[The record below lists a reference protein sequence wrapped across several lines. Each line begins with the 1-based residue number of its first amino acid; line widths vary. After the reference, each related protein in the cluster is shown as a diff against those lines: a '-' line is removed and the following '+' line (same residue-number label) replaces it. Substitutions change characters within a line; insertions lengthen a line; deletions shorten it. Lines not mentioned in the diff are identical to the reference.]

1 MPITPGVFS
10 CLIVDVPEGGKFRD
24 VIVRSEATWQSP
36 APQRRVEISRT

>member
-24 VIVRSEATWQSP
+24 VIVRSEAAWQS
-36 APQRRVEISRT
+36 ASPQRKVRKSNT